1 MRTKAI
7 TVAMSILLLVFKGYC
22 SHVEAAGN
30 NYTYEDNEGM
40 ARDPL
45 IHAQL
50 SDIRLLH
57 EGAIFLLKRYATLEA
72 LITAVEIG
80 RSENEGFWIGAASA
94 IPGAG
99 QMINRDY
106 LQGSLLLF
114 ASTLSWG
121 TVQQLEFTRA
131 RKTGDESMLPLY
143 YSSLVL
149 RNGIMTYA
157 MLHATNASYREHHDR
172 TMAMWTGAASLLPG
186 TGQAINGDWWEA
198 AGLFVAWGL
207 SAALVTYFETALFEV
222 GDEGYLVESPQ
233 APEWDVSWVPGG
245 ATLSV
250 TVGW

>member
-1 MRTKAI
+1 MKAKAV
-7 TVAMSILLLVFKGYC
+7 TVAISLLLLIFKGYC
-22 SHVEAAGN
+22 LQVEAADN
-30 NYTYEDNEGM
+30 YYTYGDNDSM

-57 EGAIFLLKRYATLEA
+57 EGAVFLLKRYATLEA
-72 LITAVEIG
+72 LITAVEKG
-80 RSENEGFWIGAASA
+80 RSENEGFWIGTASV

-131 RKTGDESMLPLY
+131 RKTGVESMLPLY

-149 RNGIMTYA
+149 RNGMMTYA
-157 MLHATNASYREHHDR
+157 MLHATNASYRKHHDR

-198 AGLFVAWGL
+198 AGLFVGWGL
-207 SAALVTYFETALFEV
+207 SAALVTYLETALFEA
-222 GDEGYLVESPQ
+222 GDEGYLVKSPGD
-233 APEWDVSWVPGG
+233 PEWAVSWVPGG
-245 ATLSV
+245 ATLNV